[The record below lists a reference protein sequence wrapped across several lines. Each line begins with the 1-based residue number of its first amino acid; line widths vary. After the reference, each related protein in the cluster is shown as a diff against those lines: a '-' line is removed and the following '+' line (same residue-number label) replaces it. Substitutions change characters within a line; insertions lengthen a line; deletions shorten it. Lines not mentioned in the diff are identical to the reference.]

1 MKNNPLTEY
10 PANIRIQLLRDR
22 AIPRFTVNNP
32 AQVEQLLGEY
42 LRSLDRESVFAVYL
56 NTSNEVLG
64 IEEVTRG
71 TLTASLLNPCD
82 LVKSALLLSAASL
95 IVVHNHPSGNNQPSA
110 EDQDVTLRIKS
121 ACKLFGISLLDHLI
135 IGDGIFSIL
144 NN

>member
-32 AQVEQLLGEY
+32 GQVEQLLGEY

-56 NTSNEVLG
+56 DARNEVLG

-71 TLTASLLNPCD
+71 TLTASLLNPRD
-82 LVKSALLLSAASL
+82 LVKSALLMAATSL
-95 IVVHNHPSGNNQPSA
+95 IVVHNHPSGNSQPSG
-110 EDQDVTLRIKS
+110 EDRDVTLRIKS
-121 ACKLFGISLLDHLI
+121 ACDLFGISLLDHLI
-135 IGDGIFSIL
+135 IGDGIHSIL